1 MLNKIKALFE
11 AIIQHNSNAVAALR
25 LRFSIIPAATVIMLI
40 ISVIGATI
48 PFVSSRVLAEVI
60 NKFTEAVTLL
70 KPIEEILWLV
80 FLYVGVDLLGNIIS
94 RARGFISWTSQYKF
108 KTHYEFNALEH
119 RLKNIDIAREE
130 DPAYKDLY
138 QRVSTH
144 TWALPNMAAR
154 LIDTS
159 IPVFTRLIVSLVIL
173 AQYNKFV
180 CLIAIVGALPQL
192 LSKFYADNEE
202 YWIWNRDGGREQRL
216 YYTLRGYIL
225 GKTHRSEQ
233 QMFGSGIGLLS
244 RIKSMYDRFDGL
256 VYKARRRRI
265 MYDLTLDVISLIA
278 FATAMLL
285 MVQDVFSGLFQVGIL
300 VFLFQTY
307 DRFVNAVDDVLLTS
321 ARIIEESRYATDLR
335 KWYDI
340 RPVIQTPCPA
350 IDLPPRNSILVNFKN
365 VSFHYP
371 KDQTMVLNNI
381 SLQVRQGE
389 KIGIVGKNGS
399 GKSTFV
405 KLFAR
410 VYDPSEGVIEV
421 NNIPLNTIPQARWF
435 TYLAALFQNYST
447 YDYTIREAISISMP
461 NHTSEEDEVKIAG
474 EKSTA
479 DEFIQKLEK
488 QYDHQIG
495 AEFEGI
501 EPSGGQRQ
509 KLALARTFFRKAPIM
524 ILDEPTAAI
533 DTESEL
539 KIFKTLDELPDDQTV
554 LFISH
559 DFSTIRRADRIL
571 VFDEG
576 RIIEDG
582 THEDLLAKGGKYSA
596 LYNKQKEAYE

>member
-1 MLNKIKALFE
+1 MLNKTKALFE
-11 AIIQHNSNAVAALR
+11 AMIQHASNAAAALK
-25 LRFSIIPAATVIMLI
+25 LRFSIIPVSTVIMLI
-40 ISVIGATI
+40 ISVVGATI
-48 PFVSSRVLAEVI
+48 PFISSRLLAEVI
-60 NKFTEAVTLL
+60 NKFTEAVTLF
-70 KPIEEILWLV
+70 KPVEEIIWLIM
-80 FLYVGVDLLGNIIS
+80 LYVGADLIGTVIS
-94 RARGFISWTSQYKF
+94 RLRGFVSWTSLYKF

-130 DPAYKDLY
+130 DPQYKDLY
-138 QRVSTH
+138 QRVSSH
-144 TWALPNMAAR
+144 TWALPNMAGR
-154 LIDTS
+154 LIDTT
-159 IPVFTRLIVSLVIL
+159 IPMITRLVVALVIL
-173 AQYNKFV
+173 AQYNFYV
-180 CLIAIVGALPQL
+180 CLVALVGALPQII
-192 LSKFYADNEE
+192 SKFYADNEE
-202 YWIWNRDGGREQRL
+202 YWIWNRDGGREQRM
-216 YYTLRGYIL
+216 YYTLRGHIL

-233 QMFGSGIGLLS
+233 QMFGSGIGLLA

-256 VYKARRRRI
+256 VFKARKKRI
-265 MYDLTLDVISLIA
+265 LYDLTLDIISLVA
-278 FATAMLL
+278 FAAAMLL
-285 MVQDVFSGLFQVGIL
+285 MVQDVFAGVFQVGIL

-321 ARIIEESRYATDLR
+321 AGIIEESRYATDLR
-335 KWYDI
+335 KWYAI
-340 RPVIQTPCPA
+340 RPVIQTPSPST
-350 IDLPPRNSILVNFKN
+350 DFPPRNNLLVNFKN

-371 KDQTMVLNNI
+371 QDKKTVLNNVN
-381 SLQVRQGE
+381 LQIKHGE

-410 VYDPSEGVIEV
+410 VYDPTEGVIEI
-421 NNIPLNTIPQARWF
+421 NNIPLNTIPQTRWF

-447 YDYTIREAISISMP
+447 YEYTIREAISISMP
-461 NHTSEEDEVKIAG
+461 NHVANEDEVKVAG

-479 DEFIQKLEK
+479 HEFIEKLEK

-539 KIFKTLDELPDDQTV
+539 KIFQALDELPDDQTV

-571 VFDEG
+571 VFDAG
-576 RIIEDG
+576 QIIEDG
-582 THEDLLAKGGKYSA
+582 THEELLAKGGTYST